1 MVDDYAARA
10 ETLKGSGKKLITL
23 HFFMHNV
30 PESRTPNQHIFG
42 NNTGKGDL
50 RSITI
55 PQLKVKLKEA
65 GLLQGGKKL
74 ELLKRLE
81 DHIDAQHEKN
91 IEGIAINIEEKAI
104 NFELLEA
111 FFEQHVD
118 VITVD
123 FSKIHH
129 GPADPAAMEHLGEYS
144 PKYASRYAGV

>member
-1 MVDDYAARA
+1 MAPL
-10 ETLKGSGKKLITL
+10 LKRLEDHMNAQHEKVKDGLKRLT
-23 HFFMHNV
+23 V
-30 PESRTPNQHIFG
+30 P
-42 NNTGKGDL
+42 K
-50 RSITI
+50 
-55 PQLKVKLKEA
+55 LKVKLKEA

-74 ELLKRLE
+74 ELRTRLE

-91 IEGIAINIEEKAI
+91 IEGIAIDIEEKAI

-111 FFEQHVD
+111 FFKQHVD